1 MHGAFKKMNCPIT
14 TSERHIK
21 EGFKRQDQLN
31 AHLRRKHEKGGS
43 DIKQSQ
49 KRKVGADQ
57 ELSIEAI
64 KHLRDDTRG
73 LQRQF
78 DTLKAQ
84 SANIMRMIQELEK
97 AAAC

>member
-1 MHGAFKKMNCPIT
+1 VNATLRKALKDK
-14 TSERHIK
+14 TS
-21 EGFKRQDQLN
+21 LN

-49 KRKVGADQ
+49 KRKVGAHQ

-64 KHLRDDTRG
+64 KHIRDDTRG

-84 SANIMRMIQELEK
+84 SANIMRMIQRGSFS
-97 AAAC
+97 AGFYPP